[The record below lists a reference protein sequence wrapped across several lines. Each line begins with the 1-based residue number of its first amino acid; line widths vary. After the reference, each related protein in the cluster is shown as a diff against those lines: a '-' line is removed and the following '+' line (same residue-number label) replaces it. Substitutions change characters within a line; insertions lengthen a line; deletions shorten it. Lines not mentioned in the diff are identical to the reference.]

1 MSSYY
6 LLADLFLNHTPSEDA
21 EEEEE
26 SSDDEH
32 VKESRIIATDER
44 HVSVRG
50 GRREGGREGER
61 EREREREGERER
73 RK

>member
-44 HVSVRG
+44 HVSVRR
-50 GRREGGREGER
+50 GRREGER
-61 EREREREGERER
+61 ERKREREENEVG
-73 RK
+73 